1 MGRLCVRPDA
11 EGETQCGRLTRAGLR
26 HCHRRAQIRGDER
39 FCAALLVGRE
49 VGRVIAGKAQ
59 PYPRLIALRQPVQQ
73 DEVFTLLCRHAELPI
88 RAVALHIARRGE
100 HRAKAELKLRAPR
113 PAKLHLCKLSKLAVD
128 GRKRH
133 GALRAVLFKAPRGVI
148 LAQRP
153 CVFSAGRQQPF
164 SVKSETQRVLR
175 AHAVVYAAA
184 AQECGAAPIVCDADA
199 VGPV

>member
-1 MGRLCVRPDA
+1 M
-11 EGETQCGRLTRAGLR
+11 
-26 HCHRRAQIRGDER
+26 
-39 FCAALLVGRE
+39 
-49 VGRVIAGKAQ
+49 
-59 PYPRLIALRQPVQQ
+59 QQ
-73 DEVFTLLCRHAELPI
+73 DGVFPILRRHAELPV

-113 PAKLHLCKLSKLAVD
+113 PAKLHLCKLSKLAVE

-175 AHAVVYAAA
+175 APAVIYAAA
-184 AQECGAAPIVCDADA
+184 A
-199 VGPV
+199 

>member
-1 MGRLCVRPDA
+1 MGRLFVRPDA
-11 EGETQCGRLTRAGLR
+11 DGKTQRGRLTRARLSY
-26 HCHRRAQIRGDER
+26 CHRRAQIRGDER

-73 DEVFTLLCRHAELPI
+73 DGVFTLLRRHAELPV
-88 RAVALHIARRGE
+88 RAVAHYIARRGE
-100 HRAKAELKLRAPR
+100 HRAKAKLKLRTPR

-153 CVFSAGRQQPF
+153 CVFSTGRQ
-164 SVKSETQRVLR
+164 
-175 AHAVVYAAA
+175 
-184 AQECGAAPIVCDADA
+184 
-199 VGPV
+199 